1 MAKSSD
7 SANYLGQLEDML
19 QEYLVKKAPA
29 MPENIKEILV
39 KFIPWINL
47 IFVILGL
54 PILLALFGLSAMM
67 TPFAMMGGYG
77 GTGFGIVFQILTLVT
92 IVVEIMA
99 LPGLFKKT
107 EQGWR
112 LSFYATLISLVT
124 GLFGGNIVSAL
135 LGTIISLYILFQI
148 RSYYK

>member
-7 SANYLGQLEDML
+7 STNYLGQLEDML
-19 QEYLVKKAPA
+19 DEYLVKKAPA
-29 MPENIKEILV
+29 MPENIKEVLV

-47 IFVILGL
+47 IFIILGL
-54 PILLALFGLSAMM
+54 PILLALFGLTAFM
-67 TPFAMMGGYG
+67 TPFAMMGGYHG
-77 GTGFGIVFQILTLVT
+77 SAFGIIFQILTLVT

-99 LPGLFKKT
+99 LPGLFKRK

-124 GLFGGNIVSAL
+124 GIFGGNPVSAL
-135 LGTIISLYILFQI
+135 ISAVISCYILFQI

>member
-19 QEYLVKKAPA
+19 DEYLVKKAPA
-29 MPENIKEILV
+29 LPENAKEALV

-47 IFVILGL
+47 VFIILGL
-54 PILLALFGLSAMM
+54 PVLLTLFGLSAVL
-67 TPFAMMGGYG
+67 TPFAMIGGYHG
-77 GTGFGIVFQILTLVT
+77 SAFGIIFQILTLVG

-99 LPGLFKKT
+99 LPGLFKRQA
-107 EQGWR
+107 QGWR

-124 GLFGGNIVSAL
+124 GLFGGNLVSAL
-135 LGTIISLYILFQI
+135 VGAIISLYILFQI
-148 RSYYK
+148 KSYYK